1 MESKELA
8 CSGNKGLMQVILFS
22 MHGCHLFTN
31 TSQMKEQ
38 HWNFWQTITSSYI
51 LAADFFLQG
60 KEHEAIFMIFYAAM
74 VEECLAQGVP
84 LVNDWFWCRPKSRPK
99 TISIRLSDIFSE
111 FACLNRAVV
120 NTQTRKAMAGF
131 LTDMLERP
139 NLPDQEHHD
148 VNMLKER
155 LKVIVGDE
163 VDGVVHNF
171 DTDGAEPRKLMK
183 IFLVSKSLDS
193 RQEIEV
199 YGGTSL
205 KWVMHVSLAMCNG
218 HFSFLSGGEQ
228 INLKV
233 IRCPF
238 LSIVNGPAHYLFT
251 SGDKTLDELG
261 IKDGDAF
268 RFCFTYHNSD
278 DVCISG
284 KLFVP
289 NNIDEDRQPTKKSKR
304 KANSRRKKSTRS
316 NQSYIPH
323 HKTSVDILREAHSKA
338 MEPVLCELRPQ
349 LKVIR
354 EQLAALSLQKSLPR
368 MGRKIENIE
377 KENSS
382 IESTESVSKEDSYCG
397 KAGKS
402 VYPVLVGEV
411 THLYKTSKLSLR
423 KSKPFQRITTLDLHG
438 CSMDKALEMLHKGL
452 HEWVEEAMKGE
463 HPFVIPVNIICGGGN
478 QILSEVVAQFIRDN
492 PQVANRPRGA
502 V

>member
-1 MESKELA
+1 
-8 CSGNKGLMQVILFS
+8 
-22 MHGCHLFTN
+22 
-31 TSQMKEQ
+31 
-38 HWNFWQTITSSYI
+38 
-51 LAADFFLQG
+51 
-60 KEHEAIFMIFYAAM
+60 
-74 VEECLAQGVP
+74 
-84 LVNDWFWCRPKSRPK
+84 
-99 TISIRLSDIFSE
+99 
-111 FACLNRAVV
+111 
-120 NTQTRKAMAGF
+120 
-131 LTDMLERP
+131 
-139 NLPDQEHHD
+139 
-148 VNMLKER
+148 
-155 LKVIVGDE
+155 
-163 VDGVVHNF
+163 
-171 DTDGAEPRKLMK
+171 
-183 IFLVSKSLDS
+183 
-193 RQEIEV
+193 
-199 YGGTSL
+199 
-205 KWVMHVSLAMCNG
+205 
-218 HFSFLSGGEQ
+218 
-228 INLKV
+228 
-233 IRCPF
+233 
-238 LSIVNGPAHYLFT
+238 
-251 SGDKTLDELG
+251 
-261 IKDGDAF
+261 
-268 RFCFTYHNSD
+268 
-278 DVCISG
+278 
-284 KLFVP
+284 
-289 NNIDEDRQPTKKSKR
+289 
-304 KANSRRKKSTRS
+304 
-316 NQSYIPH
+316 
-323 HKTSVDILREAHSKA
+323 